1 MIYCKLADKLIS
13 FSDDFLN
20 RSPLIRK
27 KFASFEEHINIGT
40 DISFTSYQQNQN
52 WKEIKTQLIYENS
65 ECNFATK
72 VYLLRNKDY
81 VFSFNENKEKP
92 LLVFH
97 VSHDWKKFTLLKDN
111 TNDDGYILF
120 NRTGALIN
128 LSFLIFHACVFH
140 GVVMEYDG
148 LGILVMAPS
157 GVGKTT
163 HTNMWEQYEDALII
177 NGDRCLCRYI
187 DGTWYAYGMPWA
199 GSSGKILNRRV
210 KINAIV
216 DLNRGN
222 INKAEI
228 VSKFDAEVYLLQ
240 RIFAP
245 VTYGHL
251 QDLAFSHVHEI
262 ASEIPVIHF
271 ECRPDRESVQV
282 LKEKILEIASG
293 R

>member
-1 MIYCKLADKLIS
+1 MKNFKIAHIIVYINSKIYSANLYLRKFLKSFAQSTDDLGVTLII
-13 FSDDFLN
+13 DLN
-20 RSPLIRK
+20 NLEEDNLKEK
-27 KFASFEEHINIGT
+27 KV
-40 DISFTSYQQNQN
+40 
-52 WKEIKTQLIYENS
+52 LYENDDCS
-65 ECNFATK
+65 YPTI
-72 VYLLRNKDY
+72 VYQFQNGNYEFCFFQRDTNNKLR
-81 VFSFNENKEKP
+81 
-92 LLVFH
+92 FH
-97 VSHDWKKFTLLKDN
+97 ISSDWKVIRLIENST
-111 TNDDGYILF
+111 TDDGYDLF
-120 NRTGALIN
+120 NRLGVLFNIAVLN
-128 LSFLIFHACVFH
+128 FHACVFH
-140 GVVMEYDG
+140 GVVMDYNG

-163 HTNMWEQYEDALII
+163 HTKMWEQYEDALII
-177 NGDRCLCRYI
+177 NGDRCLCRCI
-187 DGTWYAYGMPWA
+187 NGTWYAYGMPWA

-251 QDLAFSHVHEI
+251 QDLAFNHVHEI
-262 ASEIPVIHF
+262 VSEVPVIHF

-282 LKEKILEIASG
+282 LKEKVLEITSG
-293 R
+293 

>member
-1 MIYCKLADKLIS
+1 MSWYKIADFSIFIECAIENKNLYLKKFFRVFTTHSLAFFSLLIKMEDYDYLLFQRKKLLYQNENSSYPTVVYQLENETYEFCFFQGDTNNKLI
-13 FSDDFLN
+13 FHI
-20 RSPLIRK
+20 SPDWKVIRLI
-27 KFASFEEHINIGT
+27 
-40 DISFTSYQQNQN
+40 
-52 WKEIKTQLIYENS
+52 ENS
-65 ECNFATK
+65 T
-72 VYLLRNKDY
+72 
-81 VFSFNENKEKP
+81 
-92 LLVFH
+92 
-97 VSHDWKKFTLLKDN
+97 T
-111 TNDDGYILF
+111 DDGYDLF
-120 NRTGALIN
+120 NRLGVLFNIVVLN
-128 LSFLIFHACVFH
+128 FHACVFH
-140 GVVMEYDG
+140 GVVMEYNG

-177 NGDRCLCRYI
+177 NGDRCLCRCI

-216 DLNRGN
+216 DLSRGN
-222 INKAEI
+222 INKAEV

-251 QDLAFSHVHEI
+251 QDLAFNHVHEI

-282 LKEKILEIASG
+282 LKEKVLEITSG
-293 R
+293 